1 MKPTEILSNEH
12 RVIEQVLQ
20 CLGKI
25 ADEAESGGKLDK
37 ESAEKAVT
45 FFRNFADR
53 CHHGK
58 EEAHLFPAMESK
70 GFSRGCGPTGVMLA
84 EHELGRQHVR
94 GMAENIENASSGDA
108 DAIER
113 FVEHA
118 RSYVELLTNHIQK
131 EDHCLFPQAD
141 QAFSDDD
148 QKKLLSAFQRV
159 ESEEMGEGV
168 HEGYLTIANELADH
182 YGVDRA
188 VSTHAGQTAGRCCH

>member
-25 ADEAESGGKLDK
+25 ADEALSRGKLDR
-37 ESAEKAVT
+37 ESAEKAIE

-58 EEAHLFPAMESK
+58 EETHLFPTMESR

-94 GMAENIENASSGDA
+94 GMEENIESAASGDTA
-108 DAIER
+108 AVDR
-113 FVEHA
+113 FAEHA
-118 RSYVELLTNHIQK
+118 RSYIDLLTNHIQK
-131 EDHCLFPQAD
+131 EDHCLFPMAD

-148 QKKLLSAFQRV
+148 QENLLSAFQKV
-159 ESEEMGEGV
+159 ETEEMGQGV
-168 HEGYLTIANELADH
+168 HESYLTIANDLADH
-182 YGVDRA
+182 YGVARA
-188 VSTHAGQTAGRCCH
+188 VSAHAGQTAGRCCH

>member
-25 ADEAESGGKLDK
+25 ADEAASNGKLDK
-37 ESAEKAVT
+37 ESAEKAVS

-58 EEAHLFPAMESK
+58 EETHLFPAMEAR

-94 GMAENIENASSGDA
+94 GMAENVESAASGDA
-108 DAIER
+108 AAVEH
-113 FVEHA
+113 FTEHA
-118 RSYVELLTNHIQK
+118 RAYIELLTNHIQK
-131 EDHCLFPQAD
+131 EDHCLFPMAD

-148 QKKLLSAFQRV
+148 QKTLLSAFHRV

-182 YGVDRA
+182 YGVARA
-188 VSTHAGQTAGRCCH
+188 VSADASQTAGRCCH